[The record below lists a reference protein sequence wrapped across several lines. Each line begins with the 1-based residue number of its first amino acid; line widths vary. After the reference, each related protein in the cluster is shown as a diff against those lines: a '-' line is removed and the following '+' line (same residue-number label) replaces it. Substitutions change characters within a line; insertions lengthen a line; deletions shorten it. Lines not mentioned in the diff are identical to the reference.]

1 VAARV
6 HKHLC
11 IDLWCVLFEH
21 QRCVEDRDRLKSK
34 REAAP
39 ESKELQINLRE
50 LNVEFTEVTDVVHEQ
65 SFAEVRLNKLVLQR
79 VFVRSKQVLESV
91 KSDLIFLDVR
101 INQYHA
107 FDAVVYTVAHEVK
120 LKKELFSKHE
130 PKVRLAEQLVDEW
143 VISPH
148 QLVLDVLQNA
158 AEIGHREDLVFAL
171 ILHLFVYLVIKRK
184 VFHRRHLVIRP
195 YWLAEL

>member
-1 VAARV
+1 M
-6 HKHLC
+6 
-11 IDLWCVLFEH
+11 
-21 QRCVEDRDRLKSK
+21 
-34 REAAP
+34 
-39 ESKELQINLRE
+39 
-50 LNVEFTEVTDVVHEQ
+50 
-65 SFAEVRLNKLVLQR
+65 
-79 VFVRSKQVLESV
+79 FVGSKQVLESV

-184 VFHRRHLVIRP
+184 VLHRRHLVIRP
-195 YWLAEL
+195 YWLTEL